1 MLKKFER
8 ILLVASIAL
17 IFVSVIFDYVKED
30 TIPVELIEAGIL
42 TEISSLIFISI
53 VGYGFSLSEK
63 KSLKSTSNLIFSF
76 YAIAMLVL
84 VINMGDLDEGM
95 EQSPYSLGYYLL
107 IVSLVFIIMYLVLSL
122 FNYLSSLDK
131 NDSRESIAVK
141 LGKWKA
147 LNEQGVITSDEYNEI
162 KSSLI
167 DSKPIKK
174 DLYSKL
180 SELKDLKEKDLI
192 GEEEFQ
198 SLKVNI
204 INGIKK

>member
-17 IFVSVIFDYVKED
+17 IFVSVIFDYVSPD
-30 TIPVELIEAGIL
+30 LISSDVIL
-42 TEISSLIFISI
+42 EIVAEISSLIFISI
-53 VGYGFSLSEK
+53 IGYGFSLSEK
-63 KSLKSTSNLIFSF
+63 KSLKNTSNLIFSF

-84 VINMGDLDEGM
+84 VINMGDLGKGM
-95 EQSPYSLGYYLL
+95 EKSPYSLGYYLL
-107 IVSLVFIIMYLVLSL
+107 IVSLVFIIMYLVLTL

-131 NDSRESIAVK
+131 NDNRESTAVK
-141 LGKWKA
+141 LGKWKS
-147 LNEQGVITSDEYNEI
+147 LSEQGVISSDEYNVI
-162 KSSLI
+162 KSSII

-192 GEEEFQ
+192 EEEEFK
-198 SLKVNI
+198 SLKDNI